1 MKCKCCGANVTIED
15 EFCPYCGALNEP
27 ARKHIEDMKRY
38 AKDYSD
44 TRKEVMSNAEK
55 QSRHHSVILILALLV
70 FANVITLAATL
81 NVDDVSYMIEELS
94 VHAHAAE
101 YKKQLDAYEAEGN
114 CLMLQKLYYQKD
126 LYEDESLR
134 EYSSAADI
142 AGNYVKIANDC
153 YYLTAG
159 GGYQTKGQLIEA
171 LSREITDFY
180 YSLSLSS
187 REYYRERFTGQHL
200 SFIEDTTE
208 KIKLLLRTELGLT
221 AEEIEALPDMEE
233 QNIMLLIGKKVGYY
247 E

>member
-1 MKCKCCGANVTIED
+1 MKCKCCGANITIED
-15 EFCPYCGALNEP
+15 EFCPFCGALNEP

-38 AKDYSD
+38 ARDYSD
-44 TRKEVMSNAEK
+44 TKTEVLRNAEK
-55 QSRHHSVILILALLV
+55 QSRHHSAVLVIALLV
-70 FANVITLAATL
+70 LANVITLAAAL

-94 VHAHAAE
+94 VHAHAGE

-114 CLMLQKLYYQKD
+114 CLMLNRLYNQKVLYGD
-126 LYEDESLR
+126 DSLR
-134 EYSSAADI
+134 EYSSAADV
-142 AGNYVKIANDC
+142 AGNYVRIEGFC
-153 YYLTAG
+153 HYLNSG
-159 GGYQTKGQLIEA
+159 GGYRTKGELIES

-187 REYYRERFTGQHL
+187 KEYYKDRFTGQHL

-208 KIKLLLRTELGLT
+208 KIELLLRTELGLT
-221 AEEIEALPDMEE
+221 KEEIGSLPGMEE